1 MIVLALGCHPDDI
14 EFMMG
19 GTLILLKKK
28 GHTLHYMNIANGS
41 CGTQT
46 QSRDDFI
53 KIRREEGKSAASLIG
68 AIFHES
74 LTDDLDVFYTHK
86 LIRKVAATIR
96 QVQPDILLAMSME
109 DYMEDHMNAARIAVT
124 AAFIRGVPN
133 YDTDPPTTPYIKDI
147 ALYHALPYGLKD
159 MMRRKIYPEFYVNV
173 VSVMDKKTEML
184 AKHESQKN
192 WLLKSQGLDSYLR
205 TMADM
210 TKEVGSMS
218 EKFEFSEGWRR
229 HNHLG
234 YSSTDID
241 PLKDIL
247 GDLYFKPLLT

>member
-19 GTLILLKKK
+19 GTLILLKEK

-109 DYMEDHMNAARIAVT
+109 DYMEDHMNAAKIAVT
-124 AAFIRGVPN
+124 ASFIRGVPN
-133 YDTDPPTTPYIKDI
+133 YNTDPPTPPYIKDI

-159 MMRRKIYPEFYVNV
+159 MMRK
-173 VSVMDKKTEML
+173 
-184 AKHESQKN
+184 
-192 WLLKSQGLDSYLR
+192 
-205 TMADM
+205 
-210 TKEVGSMS
+210 
-218 EKFEFSEGWRR
+218 
-229 HNHLG
+229 
-234 YSSTDID
+234 
-241 PLKDIL
+241 
-247 GDLYFKPLLT
+247 